1 MERIIKIGK
10 SVIKGNL
17 DIHFD
22 SENENI
28 NEVEKPVYEILI
40 HGDPEGLI
48 SFANMILE
56 IANANQELIDI
67 LPDGARIHNT
77 LSPSIDLS
85 SNSIT
90 TTIGRL
96 DAKGTGKYY
105 SKFESRLK
113 E

>member
-1 MERIIKIGK
+1 MEGNIKIDS

-22 SENENI
+22 SENETVDG
-28 NEVEKPVYEILI
+28 VEKPVYEILI
-40 HGDPEGLI
+40 HGDPEGLK
-48 SFANMILE
+48 SFANLLLE
-56 IANANQELIDI
+56 IANANQELIDT
-67 LPDGARIHNT
+67 LPTNARIHNT
-77 LSPSIDLS
+77 LNPSIDLS

-105 SKFESRLK
+105 NKFVSRLK